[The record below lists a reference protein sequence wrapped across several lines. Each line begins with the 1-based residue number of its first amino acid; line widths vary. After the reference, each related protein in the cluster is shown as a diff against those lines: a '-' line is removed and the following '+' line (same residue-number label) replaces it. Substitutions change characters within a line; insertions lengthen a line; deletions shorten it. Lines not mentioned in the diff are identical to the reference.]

1 MSGNYTDGKFV
12 YCRFRRKRNS
22 SELMDA
28 HDYGYQ
34 AWRIPIKAKA
44 KQLLKQLVGGF
55 RAPFMIEAGY
65 LMK

>member
-44 KQLLKQLVGGF
+44 
-55 RAPFMIEAGY
+55 E
-65 LMK
+65 